1 MKTSLAVKYR
11 PQVLSEVVG
20 QELTVKILSKAVETG
35 NFKHVY
41 LFAGATGTGKTT
53 IARAFAKAINKN
65 CGYPIEIDAA
75 SNNGVDQVRAIIE
88 ASTQRSIDSEYKIFI
103 IDECHSIT
111 AQGWQAF
118 LKCIEEPAPYTIY
131 LFCTTE
137 PQKIPE
143 TILNRMQ
150 RYNINKIAADQIK
163 NRLLYICENE
173 HFTNYE
179 QACDL
184 ISKLCGGCMRDAI
197 MKLEQCADF
206 STDLNINN
214 VKVVLPSLLYGRM
227 FVLTWALQEKDERQL
242 FTTIDDIANSGIN
255 VKNFINDYTLFIL
268 DLEKY
273 YLFKNIA
280 ITNIPEYLAT
290 DDNPAVQ
297 QILNFSDIKNWLDLL
312 LDTLLELKAD
322 LKYDT
327 NATMTTE
334 LVLLK
339 FMRAFK

>member
-1 MKTSLAVKYR
+1 
-11 PQVLSEVVG
+11 
-20 QELTVKILSKAVETG
+20 
-35 NFKHVY
+35 
-41 LFAGATGTGKTT
+41 
-53 IARAFAKAINKN
+53 
-65 CGYPIEIDAA
+65 
-75 SNNGVDQVRAIIE
+75 
-88 ASTQRSIDSEYKIFI
+88 
-103 IDECHSIT
+103 
-111 AQGWQAF
+111 
-118 LKCIEEPAPYTIY
+118 
-131 LFCTTE
+131 
-137 PQKIPE
+137 
-143 TILNRMQ
+143 
-150 RYNINKIAADQIK
+150 
-163 NRLLYICENE
+163 
-173 HFTNYE
+173 
-179 QACDL
+179 
-184 ISKLCGGCMRDAI
+184 MRDAI

-242 FTTIDDIANSGIN
+242 FTTIDDLANSGIN